1 MRKLFLLLVFLLL
14 VLSGCEY
21 ANIPLPEK
29 VCIKTENLEV
39 LTNGSGLYVGNGQ
52 VEVQL
57 NGCEF
62 RDETK

>member
-1 MRKLFLLLVFLLL
+1 MRRLIPALLLILILA
-14 VLSGCEY
+14 GCEY
-21 ANIPLPEK
+21 AAELPDK

-57 NGCEF
+57 NECDFE
-62 RDETK
+62 DER